1 MQISDLRRKVRA
13 RLLEFA
19 WDEWAQMGVSA
30 ASRRTDRSA
39 QDPEALLLFTLEVA
53 RPDPRLFG
61 EVLDWLAQN
70 ERLMSVQRL
79 RNLCRDDIDRTLTE
93 AALAW
98 VADSKTGARR
108 GRPPATSELP
118 SAVQVFRDVK
128 ADPKRADATFLAH
141 GWLMSPTIRS
151 GKSQVPDLQTPINFA
166 FRLRQLLGIGARAE
180 AVRFLLTVHAPS
192 VTAQVVTESAGFA
205 KRNVHDALAALHSAG
220 VVDSVTVGNEQR
232 YRIDRERWGI
242 LLGLSEGGLPT
253 ERSWPQLLHA
263 LRVLLRWLEDEQHE
277 RLSFYMLASQART
290 LAEEITPELRYAGV
304 RIPPGGRLGADYWGD
319 FVELVDAA
327 VASLG

>member
-1 MQISDLRRKVRA
+1 MQISDLRRKVTD

-30 ASRRTDRSA
+30 ASRRTNRSA

-53 RPDPRLFG
+53 RADPRLFG

-79 RNLCRDDIDRTLTE
+79 RNLCRDDIDRALAE

-98 VADSKTGARR
+98 VADSKEGGRR
-108 GRPPATSELP
+108 RPRPVTSERP

-128 ADPKRADATFLAH
+128 ADPKRADATFRAH
-141 GWLMSPTIRS
+141 GWLMSPTVRS
-151 GKSQVPDLQTPINFA
+151 GKSQVPDLQAPINFA

-180 AVRFLLTVHAPS
+180 AARFLLTAYAPS

-220 VVDSVTVGNEQR
+220 VIDAVTIGNEQR
-232 YRIDRERWGI
+232 YRIDRQRWAT
-242 LLGLSEGGLPT
+242 LLGLPEDGLPT

-263 LRVLLRWLEDEQHE
+263 LRVLMRWLDDEQHE
-277 RLSFYMLASQART
+277 RLSPYMLASQART
-290 LAEEITPELRYAGV
+290 LAEEVDPELRYAGV
-304 RIPPGGRLGADYWGD
+304 RVPSGGRLGAEYWQD
-319 FVELVDAA
+319 FLDLVEAA
-327 VASLG
+327 LASVG